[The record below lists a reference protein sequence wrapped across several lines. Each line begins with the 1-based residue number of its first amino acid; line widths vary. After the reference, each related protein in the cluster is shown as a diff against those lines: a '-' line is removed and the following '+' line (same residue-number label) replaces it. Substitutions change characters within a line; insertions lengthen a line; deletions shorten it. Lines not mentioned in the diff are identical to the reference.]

1 MKNKII
7 ITILSILFLITTSL
21 GIWGFILNNKSNS
34 NKPTPSEKPQN
45 EKITYTY
52 YLENEEVESIPTNQ
66 IIYNED
72 GTTELDVKYI
82 FKKHNCTEGLNGTF
96 NSNTWKFDLSDT
108 TTNKG
113 NCSLYFVNSKYN
125 VTFTLKNAIE
135 SEENNSVIEREKDG
149 IFKFIPND
157 GYVYSEATC
166 SNNKVPQWDEK
177 NNILTI
183 NAIMSDVNCEVTFN
197 RKQLKINVV
206 VKNGKGNT
214 TETVYYGD
222 SKSIIV
228 EPNEG
233 YKSAKVNCTNN
244 QTATFDNNTI
254 NFNKLTDNTS
264 CTITFQRLALV
275 NYKLNVSN
283 PTEFDNISL
292 VSDVNQSIEIGKD
305 GKIILRSTDGTTPS
319 LSCGD
324 TIPTSNELESTDQAK
339 TIEYIFYNMS
349 KDVTCQIVK

>member
-7 ITILSILFLITTSL
+7 IIILSILFIISTSL
-21 GIWGFILNNKSNS
+21 GILGLILKNEPPEKKPIS
-34 NKPTPSEKPQN
+34 NKNQN
-45 EKITYTY
+45 QEKITYTY
-52 YLENEEVESIPTNQ
+52 YLENEEVKNIPTNQ
-66 IIYNED
+66 IIYNDD

-82 FKKHNCTEGLNGTF
+82 FKKHSCTEGLSGTF
-96 NSNTWKFDLSDT
+96 NNSTWKFDLSNT

-125 VTFTLKNAIE
+125 VSFTLKNAIE
-135 SEENNSVIEREKDG
+135 SPENNLIIEREKDG
-149 IFKFIPND
+149 IFKFIPNE

-166 SNNKVPQWDEK
+166 SNNKVPQWDDK
-177 NNILTI
+177 NNTLTI
-183 NAIMSDVNCEVTFN
+183 NAIMSDVSCDINFN
-197 RKQLKINVV
+197 RKQLKINIV

-233 YKSAKVNCTNN
+233 YKTAKVSCTNE
-244 QTATFDNNTI
+244 QTAIFDNNI
-254 NFNKLTDNTS
+254 VNFNTLTNDTS
-264 CTITFQRLALV
+264 CTITFQKLAVV
-275 NYKLNVSN
+275 NYKLNISN
-283 PTEFDNISL
+283 PSEFDNVSL
-292 VSDVNQSIEIGKD
+292 ISDVNQSIEIGKD
-305 GKIILRSTDGTTPS
+305 GKIILRSTDGTTPN

-324 TIPTSNELESTDQAK
+324 IYPTSNELESSEQTK

-349 KDVTCQIVK
+349 KDVSCKITK

>member
-7 ITILSILFLITTSL
+7 IIILSILFLISTSL
-21 GIWGFILNNKSNS
+21 GIFGFILKLQKPA
-34 NKPTPSEKPQN
+34 NKPITNDDPHS

-52 YLENEEVESIPTNQ
+52 YLENQEVETIPTNE

-72 GTTELDVKYI
+72 GSTELNIKYL
-82 FKKHNCTEGLNGTF
+82 FKKHNCTEGLNGSF
-96 NSNTWKFDLSDT
+96 NNNTWKFDLSNT

-113 NCSLYFVNSKYN
+113 NCSLYFVNSKYT

-135 SEENNSVIEREKDG
+135 SEENNPIIEREKDG
-149 IFKFIPND
+149 IFKFIPNE
-157 GYVYSEATC
+157 GYAYSEATC
-166 SNNKVPQWDEK
+166 SNNKIPQWDE
-177 NNILTI
+177 NNNTLTI
-183 NAIMSDVNCEVTFN
+183 NAIMSDVNCDVTFN
-197 RKQLKINVV
+197 RKQLKINIV

-233 YKSAKVNCTNN
+233 YKNAKVSCTNN

-254 NFNKLTDNTS
+254 NFSTLTNDTS
-264 CTITFQRLALV
+264 CTITFQKLAVV
-275 NYKLNVSN
+275 NYKLNISN
-283 PTEFDNISL
+283 ATEFDTITL
-292 VSDVNQSIEIGKD
+292 ISDVNQSIEIGKD
-305 GKIILRSTDGTTPS
+305 GKIILRSTDGSTPR

-324 TIPTSNELESTDQAK
+324 TIPTSSELESSEQTK
-339 TIEYIFYNMS
+339 TIEYVFYNMS
-349 KDVTCQIVK
+349 KDVTCQIIK